1 MKLIFGASGQIG
13 KSLIKELIR
22 EGFLYLVT
30 SSRSKLETFL
40 GSQNI
45 KTNFKV
51 IDYDYK
57 SKFSFPSKI
66 KTIIN
71 CSGKGD
77 PNDHKSD
84 LFLLN
89 DLTGNIDK
97 QILEFLE
104 RNKDVSYFFLSTGGL
119 YNSEKNYSYARQKR
133 TMNINLDNLLEY
145 KFYLFKKLSTERLHE
160 SFKHLKIINIR
171 IFGFISEFI
180 SFKSGFFIAQ
190 VLESLQKKKTF
201 FTGKKNFI
209 RDYITGSDLAYLI
222 NLLETKKT
230 NFTLD
235 VFSNGPVT
243 KKEIL
248 EIFIKKGLNLS
259 INIEEIQALRKP
271 KYISN
276 CSKGISIGFKSK
288 YNSIKNIENLIRNLK
303 LYTNK

>member
-1 MKLIFGASGQIG
+1 MKLIFGANGQIG
-13 KSLIKELIR
+13 KSLVKELIKDS
-22 EGFLYLVT
+22 FLYLVT
-30 SSRSKLETFL
+30 SSRSNLEAFL
-40 GSQNI
+40 GSHKI
-45 KTNFKV
+45 EKNFEV

-57 SKFSFPSKI
+57 SNFSFPSKI

-77 PNDHKSD
+77 PNDHNSN

-89 DLTGNIDK
+89 DLTSNIDR

-104 RNKDVSYFFLSTGGL
+104 RKKDVCYFFLSTGGL
-119 YNSEKNYSYARQKR
+119 YNSEKNYSHARQKR
-133 TMNINLDNLLEY
+133 TMNVNLDNLSEY

-160 SFKHLKIINIR
+160 SFKHLNIINIR

-180 SFKSGFFIAQ
+180 SLSSGFFIAQ
-190 VLESLQKKKTF
+190 VLDSFHKKKTF

-209 RDYITGSDLAYLI
+209 RDYITASDLAYLI
-222 NLLETKKT
+222 NLLEIKKT
-230 NFTLD
+230 NVTLD
-235 VFSNGPVT
+235 IFSNGPVT

-248 EIFIKKGLNLS
+248 DFFIKKGLNLS
-259 INIEEIQALRKP
+259 IKTDEINDLSKP

-276 CSKGISIGFKSK
+276 CSKGFSIGFKSK
-288 YNSIKNIENLIRNLK
+288 YNSIKNIENLMKNLK